1 LSETGFV
8 ESQNVAI
15 EYRYA
20 AGQYDRLPTLA
31 EDLVRRKPTTLMA
44 GGPPSVRA
52 LKAHTATIP
61 IVFHMGEDPIKEGFV
76 ASLNRPGGNVTGI
89 SGFTNLL
96 FLKRLQ
102 LLHEIVPGSAP
113 LALLVNPNN
122 PNAEPDSQD
131 ARAGAVALG
140 RELLVL
146 TASTERGIEETFVTL
161 LQRHVG
167 GLIVGVDGVFNDRR
181 DQISA
186 LAIPAIYERREYPE
200 AGGLMSY
207 GTDDRENYRQCGI
220 YVGRI
225 LKGEKRA
232 DLPVSQATKFEF
244 VINLRIAKV
253 LGLAIPPGVLAIA
266 DEVIE

>member
-1 LSETGFV
+1 
-8 ESQNVAI
+8 
-15 EYRYA
+15 
-20 AGQYDRLPTLA
+20 
-31 EDLVRRKPTTLMA
+31 M
-44 GGPPSVRA
+44 
-52 LKAHTATIP
+52 
-61 IVFHMGEDPIKEGFV
+61 
-76 ASLNRPGGNVTGI
+76 
-89 SGFTNLL
+89 
-96 FLKRLQ
+96 
-102 LLHEIVPGSAP
+102 
-113 LALLVNPNN
+113 
-122 PNAEPDSQD
+122 
-131 ARAGAVALG
+131 
-140 RELLVL
+140 
-146 TASTERGIEETFVTL
+146 ASTERGIEEAFVTL

-181 DQISA
+181 EQISA
-186 LAIPAIYERREYPE
+186 LAIRHAIPAIYERREYPE

-225 LKGEKRA
+225 LKGEKPG